1 MEAVL
6 PGSVFLFE
14 AMRSSSFTGR
24 EFAATQRGLA
34 SSSGLSIIRRFSA
47 TAGSATAGAA
57 VSADAAVTF
66 TRTDFGAAVRF
77 WTAGTA
83 GVSASA
89 TDCSFCWGDMRVAM
103 NAPVAAVARA
113 TTANVA
119 TAARRD
125 AGRVW
130 LPMLLVPAACD
141 TDAYRN
147 EAGKR
152 GDVIMLVST
161 IVYELP
167 EPALNPRHFVERKQ
181 GHTAGCPIGC
191 LPSIQFRP

>member
-1 MEAVL
+1 MTALLLDLDQTLVDL
-6 PGSVFLFE
+6 QSV
-14 AMRSSSFTGR
+14 
-24 EFAATQRGLA
+24 
-34 SSSGLSIIRRFSA
+34 
-47 TAGSATAGAA
+47 
-57 VSADAAVTF
+57 
-66 TRTDFGAAVRF
+66 TDYA
-77 WTAGTA
+77 
-83 GVSASA
+83 
-89 TDCSFCWGDMRVAM
+89 
-103 NAPVAAVARA
+103 
-113 TTANVA
+113 
-119 TAARRD
+119 AARRD